1 MYLLLWIPQIVLAL
15 LFIGIG
21 AQRLT
26 RPAQQLSKLP
36 WTDEYPL
43 GAIRVLGAAEL
54 LLGLC
59 LLVPGPLEWSHIL
72 IPVAAAGLGLLM
84 ILAVVTHLRRGQRQA
99 AVLPALLLVMAG
111 IVVWG
116 RLTQMTG

>member
-26 RPAQQLSKLP
+26 RPAQQLHKLP
-36 WTDEYPL
+36 WTDDYPL

-59 LLVPGPLEWSHIL
+59 LLVPGLLEWSHFL
-72 IPVAAAGLGLLM
+72 APVAAAGLGVLM

-116 RLTQMTG
+116 RLTQMA